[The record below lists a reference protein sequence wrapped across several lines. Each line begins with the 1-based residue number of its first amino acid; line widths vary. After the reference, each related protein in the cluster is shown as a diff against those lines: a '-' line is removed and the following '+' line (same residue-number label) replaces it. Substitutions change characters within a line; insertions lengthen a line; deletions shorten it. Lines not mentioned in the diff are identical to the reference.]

1 LIICISQYISNPV
14 QQPFDLYGLPRSR
27 TPAGWDLSAAQF
39 CGDAGTHRSGGRVEA
54 LRSPVHGTSLTKA
67 GDNGG
72 TARPITLSRFKRVI
86 RGVTKP
92 RPATFRPAIPAAGYE
107 MTIEQ
112 VRDACDTGLMVEGR
126 KTDWGVAKGERGM
139 ILNRLPG
146 DRWEV
151 LLDRGDIWTFET
163 KEIYPVF
170 DET

>member
-1 LIICISQYISNPV
+1 MPRNDVRLPSWDALPDWDDESSVSRYE
-14 QQPFDLYGLPRSR
+14 DEEEDGLPEIEEIA
-27 TPAGWDLSAAQF
+27 T
-39 CGDAGTHRSGGRVEA
+39 GTHRSGGRVEA
-54 LRSPVHGTSLTKA
+54 PRSPVHGTSLTGA
-67 GDNGG
+67 GDNDG

-92 RPATFRPAIPAAGYE
+92 RPAAPRPAIPAAGYE

-112 VRDACDTGLMVEGR
+112 VRDACGTGLMVEVR
-126 KTDWGVAKGERGM
+126 ETDWGVTKGERGM
-139 ILNRLPG
+139 IFNRLPG

-151 LLDRGDIWTFET
+151 LLDRGDIWTLET